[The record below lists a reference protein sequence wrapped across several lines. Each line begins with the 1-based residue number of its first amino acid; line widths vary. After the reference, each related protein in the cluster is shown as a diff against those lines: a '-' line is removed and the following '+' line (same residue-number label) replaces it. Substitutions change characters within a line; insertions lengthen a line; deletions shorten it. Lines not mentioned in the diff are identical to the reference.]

1 MSGPGLFDPVDLAH
15 WCGGQWIPRLPEKI
29 LTVVH
34 DTSKVTPG
42 ALFVALPGA
51 RVNGH
56 DFVGTAVNA
65 GAVAALVS
73 RSRLAALQ
81 AVDIPLLVV
90 DDPGRALQELA
101 AGYRV
106 KLGLSVVG
114 VTGSTGKTTVKEMIA
129 TLLSETHSTARTK
142 GNWNNEIG
150 LPLSILA
157 IPPDCQVAVLELGIS
172 HPGEMAP
179 LCAIARPDWG
189 VITNV
194 GPVHLE
200 FFASVEA
207 IAREKSELIRSL
219 PGNGI
224 AVISQDDPHAALL
237 RACAP
242 GRVITTSVHPQV
254 EADYRLAPEDQ
265 PTGICRVEDCLDGG
279 FHEFRLPLPGLH
291 NRSNALLAIAVAR
304 GFGVGWDR
312 IASAFGRF
320 IGPPMRWEQ
329 TEAGGVTFI
338 NDAYNA
344 NPVSM
349 RAAILTFKELAVP
362 GRKWLVLGDML
373 ELGPSSAE
381 EHRALGRSLAGGPW
395 AGLITV
401 GVLGAQIAAGAVD
414 AGVPA
419 DRVQACETLDA
430 SVEKLINC
438 IAPGDGVLVKA
449 SRGKHLDEVVAR
461 LAGLLGKE

>member
-1 MSGPGLFDPVDLAH
+1 MSSMVAFDPEELAR
-15 WCGGQWIPRLPEKI
+15 WCGGQWVPHPPGKI
-29 LTVVH
+29 LAVVH
-34 DTSKVTPG
+34 DTKKVSAG
-42 ALFVALPGA
+42 ALFVALRGA
-51 RVNGH
+51 RFDGH
-56 DFVGTAVNA
+56 EFVGQAVKA

-73 RSRLAALQ
+73 RERLAGLQ
-81 AVDIPLLVV
+81 ALDIPLLVV
-90 DDPGRALQELA
+90 ESTGRALQELA
-101 AGYRV
+101 TGYRV

-129 TLLSETHSTARTK
+129 CLLSETHSTARTK

-157 IPPDCQVAVLELGIS
+157 IAPDCQVAVLELGIS

-207 IAREKSELIRSL
+207 IACEKSELIKCL
-219 PGNGI
+219 PAGGT
-224 AVISQDDPHAALL
+224 AVLSQDDPHAAQL

-242 GRVITTSVHPQV
+242 GRVVTTTVHPQV
-254 EADYRLAPEDQ
+254 AADYRLVSSDGA
-265 PTGICRVEDCLDGG
+265 TGVCRVEDRVDGG
-279 FHEFRLPLPGLH
+279 IHDFRLSLPGLH

-304 GFGVGWDR
+304 GFGVAWDR
-312 IASAFGRF
+312 IASAFERF
-320 IGPPMRWEQ
+320 VGPPMRWEQ

-349 RAAILTFKELAVP
+349 RAAICTFRELAVA

-373 ELGPSSAE
+373 ELGPTEVAE
-381 EHRALGRSLAGGPW
+381 HLALGRFLAEGRW
-395 AGLITV
+395 AGLIT
-401 GVLGAQIAAGAVD
+401 LGALGAHIAAGAGD
-414 AGVPA
+414 AGLPA
-419 DRVQACETLDA
+419 DRIHSYQTLD
-430 SVEKLINC
+430 STVEQVRNC
-438 IAPGDGVLVKA
+438 IAPGDAVLVKA
-449 SRGKHLDEVVAR
+449 SRGKHLDEVVVR
-461 LAGLLGKE
+461 LSGFPVKD